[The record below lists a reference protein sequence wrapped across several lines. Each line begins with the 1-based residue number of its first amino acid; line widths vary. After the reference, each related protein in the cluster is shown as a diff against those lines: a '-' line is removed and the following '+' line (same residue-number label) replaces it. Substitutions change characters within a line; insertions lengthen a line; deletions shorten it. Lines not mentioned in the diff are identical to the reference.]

1 LHQTEC
7 LPRSGSRAD
16 RGSLLKFPGGAAEKR
31 DREKHDAPEYRGLN
45 SSLSD
50 QEACTHLTTVRC
62 AGGNASH
69 WAEVHVK
76 LLKCVVVG
84 GLLVSA
90 NQAFAEDDP
99 AAELR
104 LLKTK
109 LKQLEQR
116 VDDQGRKEKK
126 IEAQA
131 DAFSQA
137 PPLYKAQPSCP
148 FGKLCYKGITL
159 TFGGWVDLTDIYRT
173 RNLAS
178 DTGSIYN
185 SIPFAQSKNFFV
197 PESRFSARQTR
208 FSVLAEGNIGSD
220 TRVAGYGEIDFEGA
234 AQTANSVATN
244 SFNPRMRQL
253 SLTLDRIDLGFHVL
267 AGQSW
272 SLNAPSKS
280 GIDPRGVDAPGVI
293 DFESVPGF
301 LAARQPGIRVWQDI
315 GPEFK
320 IAASAENAQT
330 SFFGGN
336 TPAVGTPAVGTQGVL
351 NPNLLVNLTGPGGSF
366 FNNANNVS
374 LNQVPDV
381 TVKAAWDPRLGPYRL
396 HIEAWALYRQFS
408 DRFNFANHTYDT
420 GSFGGHIN
428 AELIPK
434 TLELQVYGAQGA
446 LGRFTS
452 SPFPDAA
459 LAQDG
464 TIMPLTITSA
474 MVGLIW
480 HTTPTLDLYS
490 YAGLEKTKAAFM
502 DVGTVPFGYGNPLYN
517 NTGCNTENSAAATC
531 NGNTREIR
539 QITAGIYDTIYQGN
553 YGTVKAGVQYSYN
566 QRFAFEGVGGAPR
579 TDDNIV
585 MTQLRYYPF

>member
-1 LHQTEC
+1 V
-7 LPRSGSRAD
+7 R
-16 RGSLLKFPGGAAEKR
+16 LLK
-31 DREKHDAPEYRGLN
+31 YI
-45 SSLSD
+45 
-50 QEACTHLTTVRC
+50 
-62 AGGNASH
+62 
-69 WAEVHVK
+69 
-76 LLKCVVVG
+76 VVG
-84 GLLVSA
+84 GVLISA
-90 NQAFAEDDP
+90 GQVFAQEDT
-99 AAELR
+99 ASEMRALKAE
-104 LLKTK
+104 

-116 VDDQGRKEKK
+116 MEEQGRIEKRLA
-126 IEAQA
+126 AQA
-131 DAFSQA
+131 KVSGSAQA
-137 PPLYKAQPSCP
+137 ATKAAP
-148 FGKLCYKGITL
+148 FDPCASGKICYKGITL
-159 TFGGWVDLTDIYRT
+159 TFGGWVDLTGIYRT

-178 DTGSIYN
+178 DTGSVYN
-185 SIPFAQSKNFFV
+185 FIPFPQSKNFNI
-197 PESRFSARQTR
+197 PESRFSARQSR
-208 FSVLAEGNIGSD
+208 FSVLAEGDAFAD
-220 TRVAGYGEIDFEGA
+220 THLAGYGEIDFEGA

-253 SLTLDRIDLGFHVL
+253 SLELDRTDIGLHVL

-272 SLNAPSKS
+272 SLNAPSKV

-301 LAARQPGIRVWQDI
+301 LAVRQPGIRVWQDI

-320 IAASAENAQT
+320 LAASVENPQT

-336 TPAVGTPAVGTQGVL
+336 TPLVGTPAVGPQGVL

-366 FNNANNVS
+366 FNNANNLS

-381 TVKAAWDPRLGPYRL
+381 TLKAAWDSRLGPYKL
-396 HIEAWALYRQFS
+396 HVEAWGLYRQMF

-428 AELIPK
+428 AELIPQ

-446 LGRFTS
+446 LGRFTAT
-452 SPFPDAA
+452 PFPDAT

-464 TIMPLTITSA
+464 TILPLTITSA

-480 HTTPTLDLYS
+480 HTTPSLDIYS
-490 YAGLEKTKAAFM
+490 YAGLEKTKAAFA

-517 NTGCNTENSAAATC
+517 NTGCTIENSPAASC
-531 NGNTREIR
+531 NGNTSEVR
-539 QITAGIYDTIYQGN
+539 QYTVGFYDTIFKGP

-566 QRFAFEGVGGAPR
+566 QRFAFQGVGGAPK

-585 MTQLRYYPF
+585 MTQVRYYPF

>member
-1 LHQTEC
+1 MCTGK
-7 LPRSGSRAD
+7 LP
-16 RGSLLKFPGGAAEKR
+16 LIEW
-31 DREKHDAPEYRGLN
+31 
-45 SSLSD
+45 
-50 QEACTHLTTVRC
+50 EAYVRLFNFIV
-62 AGGNASH
+62 A
-69 WAEVHVK
+69 
-76 LLKCVVVG
+76 G
-84 GLLVSA
+84 GLLLSA
-90 NQAFAEDDP
+90 SQAFAEDDP
-99 AAELR
+99 AAEIRALQA
-104 LLKTK
+104 K

-116 VDDQGRKEKK
+116 VDDQARKERQ
-126 IEAQA
+126 IEAQTRAIPPAPATLPYKALA
-131 DAFSQA
+131 DA
-137 PPLYKAQPSCP
+137 CP
-148 FGKLCYKGITL
+148 YGKVCYKGVTI

-185 SIPFAQSKNFFV
+185 FIPFAQSKNFDI
-197 PESRFSARQTR
+197 PESRFSARQSR
-208 FSVLAEGNIGSD
+208 FSALVEGDVDPS
-220 TRVAGYGEIDFEGA
+220 THVAGYGEIDFEGA

-244 SFNPRMRQL
+244 SFNPRMRQM
-253 SLTLDRIDLGFHVL
+253 SLRVDRTDLGFHVM

-280 GIDPRGVDAPGVI
+280 GIDPIGVDAPGVI

-301 LAARQPGIRVWQDI
+301 LAAREPGIRVWQNV
-315 GPEFK
+315 GPELQ
-320 IAASAENAQT
+320 IAASAENPQT

-336 TPAVGTPAVGTQGVL
+336 TPTVGTPALGPQGVL

-381 TVKAAWDPRLGPYRL
+381 TVKAAWDPRLGPYHL
-396 HIEAWALYRQFS
+396 HFEAWAMYRQFL
-408 DRFNFANHTYDT
+408 DRFNFSNHTYDT

-434 TLELQVYGAQGA
+434 TLDLQVYGAQGA

-452 SPFPDAA
+452 TPFPDAA

-464 TIMPLTITSA
+464 TIMPLTITA
-474 MVGLIW
+474 AAVGLIW
-480 HTTPTLDLYS
+480 HTLPTLDLYT
-490 YAGLEKTKAAFM
+490 YAGIEKTKAAYT

-531 NGNTREIR
+531 NGNTKEIR
-539 QITAGIYDTIYQGN
+539 QFTAGFYDTVYQGK

-566 QRFAFEGVGGAPR
+566 QRFAFDGVGGAPK

-585 MTQLRYYPF
+585 MSQLRYYPFN